1 MIEFRSID
9 EDLLFDQ
16 WAKRQKRLYLVNMMR
31 ELIGR
36 GAISRLPF
44 WEHG

>member
-1 MIEFRSID
+1 MIEFTSID

-16 WAKRQKRLYLVNMMR
+16 WAKRSKWIFTVNMMR
-31 ELIGR
+31 ELIGM